1 MAFARNQLRLV
12 VVGHVDHG
20 KSTLIGRLF
29 YDTGSLPEGKYEQ
42 LVAIAQRRGVPFEFA
57 NLMDALQAE
66 RDQNITIDTTQIW
79 FRTPKREYVIID
91 APGHK
96 EFVKNMVTGAARAD
110 AALII
115 IDASE
120 GVQEQTRRHGY
131 LLRLIGVRQ
140 VVVVVNKMDL
150 VDYSQRVFDNISSEY
165 RQFLKGI
172 GVEAQFILPVSA
184 RHGDNIAA
192 RGENLN
198 WFSGPAVLE
207 ALDAIPDPKAVTN
220 QPLRF
225 PIQDVYRFDHR
236 RILAG
241 RLEAGTLRAGDQ
253 LLFLPSGRTASYVR
267 LRAGTRRKSSRSK
280 PAILPASRSP
290 INCSSSGVPWPCTP
304 TMRPAWPRNSPHAF
318 SGSGARRWPPASAT
332 S

>member
-1 MAFARNQLRLV
+1 MAFARNQIRLV

-66 RDQNITIDTTQIW
+66 RDQNITIDTAQIW
-79 FRTPKREYVIID
+79 FHTEKREYVIID

-96 EFVKNMVTGAARAD
+96 EFVKNMVTGASRAD

-140 VVVVVNKMDL
+140 VLVVVNKMDL
-150 VDYSQRVFDNISSEY
+150 VGYSQATFDEVSSQY
-165 RQFLKGI
+165 RAFLKGI
-172 GVEAQFILPVSA
+172 GVEPQQILPVSA
-184 RHGDNIAA
+184 RQGDNIAS
-192 RGENLN
+192 RGDNLK
-198 WFSGPAVLE
+198 WFTGPTVVE
-207 ALDAIPDPKAVTN
+207 ALDTIPDSAEVT
-220 QPLRF
+220 
-225 PIQDVYRFDHR
+225 D
-236 RILAG
+236 
-241 RLEAGTLRAGDQ
+241 
-253 LLFLPSGRTASYVR
+253 
-267 LRAGTRRKSSRSK
+267 
-280 PAILPASRSP
+280 
-290 INCSSSGVPWPCTP
+290 
-304 TMRPAWPRNSPHAF
+304 
-318 SGSGARRWPPASAT
+318 
-332 S
+332 